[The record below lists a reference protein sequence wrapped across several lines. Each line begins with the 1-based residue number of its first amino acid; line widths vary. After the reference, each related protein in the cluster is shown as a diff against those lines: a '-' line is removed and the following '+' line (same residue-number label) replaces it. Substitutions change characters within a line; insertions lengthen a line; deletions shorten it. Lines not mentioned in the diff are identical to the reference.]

1 MMNDNLNENFSISK
15 KYEDDYKAQLTEENE
30 ENAKY
35 KEDNAYQTNIFQNS
49 IHPEIKNNKFPLDY
63 YNFEG
68 YKNEADY
75 MEKNKYESCI
85 DNKGNSMNKPNME
98 TFGNINDH
106 EKIEENK
113 IKNGDR
119 SISES
124 INYNKQNT
132 EMNLINIKENKNTEE
147 KTNFGD
153 NKNFNLLKK
162 KLTHDE
168 DDLIDDLLIYNNNGE
183 RKNTSFRKKKKK
195 KENLNENYISS
206 KINSELSILDLR
218 KKNTEI
224 KTKFEKL
231 SMNSQKKQSDLNIRK
246 IQNKTSFHNNTT
258 NHIVNLLQKKNSEEE
273 IMIQRI
279 VIQQSDTDDIVQKKV
294 HTIEND
300 IEEAEKKNI
309 NTSTKNTDIHKN
321 TSFYH
326 SENSKDIIVELEH
339 HEENNSSVNN
349 LQKQYSVNCLTTF
362 KELEISEK
370 NKNEMDCKINE
381 LNCYT
386 EENFN
391 ETNALNDNIV
401 IQNYSTQVNEEIFT
415 TGIKDEQIKDDTLIN
430 NKILNEKNSKNNNS
444 KMSEDLMNIK
454 IYDDSEIDE
463 TKENEL
469 ESFWLNKEMST
480 SFSTLKT
487 NINDKLLN
495 VNNQNKIMWA
505 REDYKDGLFILDRN
519 NPLNMKKSESD
530 NITNREKIKNNI
542 SKLFKKS
549 MTLNIPNHNS
559 NGKEVSSVVPTLNY
573 DNTPQR
579 AKSFKDISFYE
590 NLEGESS
597 CDSCTT
603 QSTDDENEKIDI
615 KKKIKIIKKK
625 LLHNNNNITNIEN
638 VKLENFD
645 IYNIDFKKIGLNTSN
660 LNTEEK
666 YILMLYISEQQM
678 KLALQE
684 TKEYPHDDKN
694 NQAVDINK
702 GIKNVSENNN
712 GQYNLIENDSKVT
725 DLENIHW
732 KANYP
737 GKIEKNIKAP
747 DSLNTDNFKLNMIR
761 LKNNS
766 ISFYDQKMYN
776 KINENNNNK
785 YNVSDFNTSYY
796 SYNYSR
802 FKLNGEDKIYSIAKN
817 QSVANSYIENELLK
831 LHDPNYTKQ
840 PHFSFFQKLYI
851 EFLTNEHNIKEKED
865 AIILGDNTNYRT
877 NYDIYDHSFMNNL
890 LKSFVEIF
898 IQDEG
903 IDELLSIYEDT
914 IWDQEKRIEEAK
926 IDTCAE
932 YICKM
937 FFENSL
943 NKNMAKSKDYNNEQN
958 IFSTQFYTLLKYIAN
973 KIVTNGNVINK
984 VKEIQIL
991 NQILNEEV
999 KIYSINVACMD
1010 DMFLDVEPH
1019 FIDEYDKVIIGKNIG
1034 FFNMN
1039 VINSEYSYNYYINEN
1054 DINKLKDDQSNSS
1067 VWNYVYGYFN
1077 DIYNWYNEKHEQTSN
1092 QTKNKY
1098 YSDIKDNINVKD
1110 RDVSN
1115 SSKTLSRNYIKNVNK
1130 LHSSRNK
1137 NTIFKNEKLDDQDN
1151 RHNTFEKKING
1162 EFDINLKS
1170 EESQLS
1176 PNSEYIYDKSND
1188 SSQNEKNNKGEEKDF
1203 PQIIEI
1209 ESSNN
1214 LIEKKTSAQNKNEEQ
1229 DMLSSSTN
1237 IDEYLMDSNIS
1248 SINNYVSENS
1258 NKIKIQSTSNLSNT
1272 NSFNINSD
1280 EKTMNE
1286 QTKID
1291 NNSNNNNYYNDD
1303 ILNKYPNDSV
1313 EIENHNFIK
1322 VEEKNYPRKFNTNFK
1337 QTNYDDL
1344 KKENQF
1350 IKMSNKFEKNQTS
1363 LVTFQ
1368 YKGTLPKGNIN
1379 KLLLDKNSNIKGSY
1393 FCISNDKLIV
1403 THSKNDKIEKFL
1415 DSHFVIEKCMKY
1427 NKEINHLYVH
1437 IFNLKNKKY
1446 LAVDLESNIIVFTN
1460 KYDDKF
1466 YYDQNNV
1473 RHRIST
1479 YFHLQSI
1486 ADIMKKMITDEII
1499 HIISKIVLGS
1509 Y

>member
-63 YNFEG
+63 YNSEG

-776 KINENNNNK
+776 KINENKNNK

-1092 QTKNKY
+1092 QTKNKD

-1130 LHSSRNK
+1130 LHSSRNN

-1229 DMLSSSTN
+1229 DMLSNSTN

-1486 ADIMKKMITDEII
+1486 ADIMKK
-1499 HIISKIVLGS
+1499 
-1509 Y
+1509 